1 MKWRL
6 IFQVVYYWFMIVLLK
21 EYLFGKFRSA
31 VLVMFPPQL
40 LPASSLLALGG
51 FGGNPGAVPA
61 PDSNRQNS

>member
-1 MKWRL
+1 
-6 IFQVVYYWFMIVLLK
+6 MIVLLK